1 MFRWPPSRKT
11 VGPVDRKGPSPSP
24 WLALGPRLG
33 LHPEDQLTLQRAQ
46 QPGMA
51 LLPRAQLQQPSMAL
65 LPRTKAERRRQ
76 RVRHGKGRRGRRM
89 LRAPPGHKQEEHG
102 R

>member
-1 MFRWPPSRKT
+1 MSRKAPIT
-11 VGPVDRKGPSPSP
+11 SP

-46 QPGMA
+46 QPSMA
-51 LLPRAQLQQPSMAL
+51 LLPRAQQPSRA
-65 LPRTKAERRRQ
+65 KAERRRQ